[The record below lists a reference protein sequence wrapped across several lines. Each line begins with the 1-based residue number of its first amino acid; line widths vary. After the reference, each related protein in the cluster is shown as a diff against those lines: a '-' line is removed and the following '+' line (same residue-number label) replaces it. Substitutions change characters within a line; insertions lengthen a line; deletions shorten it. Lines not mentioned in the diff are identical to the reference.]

1 VRRAAPLI
9 AACAAVALVSTLLPW
24 ALAFDPEAW
33 LVWGREAL
41 RLDLATAGGPSW
53 KPLPVAVTM
62 PLSLLGDATPW
73 AWLVFAR
80 TAGLLALAGAAA
92 LALRISGSRAAAL
105 TAGLLVA
112 LSPWWAFN
120 TALGNSEGMLAG
132 ALLWAVVAHLDGRRD
147 AALLL
152 ALAAALLRPEVWP
165 FLGLYAVWS
174 WRSRPASRALAA
186 GVLLAI
192 PVAWCVPELLSSGEP
207 FRAADAAL
215 GTPSAEA
222 ASRAEH
228 PWLEVFRDAADLAT
242 LPVLL
247 AFAATLAASRGRS
260 KEPWRFL
267 SPPTVTSRPA
277 TPDAGRS
284 KERWRFLSPPAGG
297 GAVLWL
303 GVGALAW
310 VALVSVMTAAGFAG
324 TPRYSAPAAAVA
336 AVVAATVTARHVAL
350 GLVLIAAAAA
360 LQLGPLNDQ
369 RAEIA
374 RRADLRESL
383 HRVIDEA
390 GGPNALRTCGPVRT
404 DRTTTT
410 TVAWHLDVPIAGLAT
425 TPRTRDAVLL
435 AETAGWRLRSA
446 CGR

>member
-1 VRRAAPLI
+1 MRRAAPLI
-9 AACAAVALVSTLLPW
+9 AACAAVALLSTLPPW

-53 KPLPVAVTM
+53 KPLPVAVTT

-92 LALRISGSRAAAL
+92 LAWRISGSRAAAL
-105 TAGLLVA
+105 TAVLLVA

-120 TALGNSEGMLAG
+120 TALGNSEGMLAC
-132 ALLWAVVAHLDGRRD
+132 ALLWAVVAHLDDRRD

-192 PVAWCVPELLSSGEP
+192 PIAWCVPELLSSGQP

-222 ASRAEH
+222 AARAGH

-247 AFAATLAASRGRS
+247 AFAATVGLSNSSVRRVFQPNGLGVAAARDRG
-260 KEPWRFL
+260 L
-267 SPPTVTSRPA
+267 SNSSVR
-277 TPDAGRS
+277 RVQQ
-284 KERWRFLSPPAGG
+284 PAGG
-297 GAVLWL
+297 GVVRWL

-336 AVVAATVTARHVAL
+336 AVIAATVTARHVAL
-350 GLVLIAAAAA
+350 GLVLIAAAAT

-369 RAEIA
+369 RAEMA

>member
-1 VRRAAPLI
+1 MRRPAPLI
-9 AACAAVALVSTLLPW
+9 AACAAVALLSTLLPW

-53 KPLPVAVTM
+53 KPLPVAVTT

-120 TALGNSEGMLAG
+120 TALGNSEGMLTG
-132 ALLWAVVAHLDGRRD
+132 ALLWAVVAHLDDRRN

-174 WRSRPASRALAA
+174 WRSQPASRALAA

-192 PVAWCVPELLSSGEP
+192 PIAWCVPELLSSGEP

-222 ASRAEH
+222 AARAEH

-247 AFAATLAASRGRS
+247 AFAATLGLSNSSVRRVFQPNGLGVAAARDRG
-260 KEPWRFL
+260 L
-267 SPPTVTSRPA
+267 SNSSVR
-277 TPDAGRS
+277 RVQQ
-284 KERWRFLSPPAGG
+284 PAGG
-297 GAVLWL
+297 GMVRWL

-310 VALVSVMTAAGFAG
+310 VTLVSVMTAAGFAG

-336 AVVAATVTARHVAL
+336 AVIAATVTARHVAL